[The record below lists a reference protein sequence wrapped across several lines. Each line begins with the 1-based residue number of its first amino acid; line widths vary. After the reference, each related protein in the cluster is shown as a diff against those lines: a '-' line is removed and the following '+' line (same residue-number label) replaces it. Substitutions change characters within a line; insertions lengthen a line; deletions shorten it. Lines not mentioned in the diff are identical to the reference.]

1 MHDVADY
8 VDRGRKAHAS
18 GAWADASAAL
28 SRADRVV
35 PLAAEDLERLATA
48 EYMLGRDEAFGEALA
63 RAHHL
68 HLEHGEVPPAVRSA
82 FWIGINL
89 ATRGEMSR
97 ATGWFGRA
105 HRLLDRE
112 GRDCVERGYLL
123 LPTVIQR
130 AAAGDPA
137 AAYAAAA
144 EAAAIAERFGEAD
157 LFALAVHEQG
167 FALIRQGHAEAGLG
181 LLDEAMLA
189 ATAGELSPIATG
201 LVYCSVIAGCQEV
214 FELRRAREWT
224 DALTAWCAGQPDMV
238 AHTGQCLVHRAEI
251 MQLHGDWQDALL
263 EAERARER
271 FAARKDERRAAHARY
286 RQGEVHRLRGEVA
299 AAEEAYRD
307 ASRGGWEPQPGLALL
322 RLAQGDGDAAA
333 AAIRRVVAG
342 TTDPLARATLLPA
355 LVEITLATGDGVTAG
370 DAARELDEIAE
381 RQGSGVLR
389 AMSAQ
394 ARGAVAL
401 AEGDA
406 RGALVALRAA
416 RAAWQELDAPY
427 EAARVRVLVGLAC
440 RALGDED
447 GAALERDA
455 ARGAFAALGA
465 ATDLARLDAPAAGHG
480 LTAREIEVLR
490 LVAAGETNRAIAAR
504 LVLSERTV
512 DRHVSNIFAKL
523 RVSSRAAATA
533 YAFRHRLV

>member
-1 MHDVADY
+1 VDDVG
-8 VDRGRKAHAS
+8 RGREAHARR
-18 GAWADASAAL
+18 AWADASAAL
-28 SRADRVV
+28 SRADRVA
-35 PLAAEDLERLATA
+35 PLGAEDLERLATA

-82 FWIGINL
+82 FWIGLNL

-112 GRDCVERGYLL
+112 ARDCVERGYLL

-137 AAYAAAA
+137 AAFAVAA
-144 EAAAIAERFGEAD
+144 EAAAIGERFGEAD

-167 FALIRQGHAEAGLG
+167 LALIRQGRAEAGVV

-189 ATAGELSPIATG
+189 AIAGELSPIATG

-224 DALTAWCAGQPDMV
+224 DALTRWCADQPDMV
-238 AHTGQCLVHRAEI
+238 AHTGRCLIHRAEI

-271 FAARKDERRAAHARY
+271 FAEPRNEGQAAHARY
-286 RQGEVHRLRGEVA
+286 RQGEVHRLQGDFA

-322 RLAQGDGDAAA
+322 RLAQGDGDAAG

-342 TTDPLARATLLPA
+342 TTEPLARAALLPA
-355 LVEITLATGDGVTAG
+355 MTEIALATGDEPAAR

-381 RQGSGVLR
+381 RQGSVVLR
-389 AMSAQ
+389 AMAAQ
-394 ARGAVAL
+394 ARGAMAL

-406 RGALVALRAA
+406 RGALVALHAA
-416 RAAWQELDAPY
+416 RAAWQELEAPY
-427 EAARVRVLVGLAC
+427 ETARVRLLVGLAC

-447 GAALERDA
+447 GAALELDA

-465 ATDLARLDAPAAGHG
+465 APDLARLGAPAAGHG
-480 LTAREIEVLR
+480 LTARELEVLR

-512 DRHVSNIFAKL
+512 DRHVSNILTKL
-523 RVSSRAAATA
+523 RVPSRAAATA
-533 YAFRHRLV
+533 YAYRHRLV

>member
-1 MHDVADY
+1 MHDVADDL
-8 VDRGRKAHAS
+8 DRGREAYAGH
-18 GAWADASAAL
+18 AWADASAAL
-28 SRADRVV
+28 ERADRVV
-35 PLAAEDLERLATA
+35 PLCAEDLERLATA
-48 EYMLGRDEAFGEALA
+48 DYMLGRDEAFGTALA

-68 HLEHGEVPPAVRSA
+68 HLEHGEVAPAVRCA
-82 FWIGINL
+82 FWIGVNL
-89 ATRGEMSR
+89 LTRGEMSR
-97 ATGWFGRA
+97 ATGWFGRG

-123 LPTVIQR
+123 IPTVLLSSD
-130 AAAGDPA
+130 AGEA
-137 AAYAAAA
+137 HAAAA

-157 LFALAVHEQG
+157 LLALAVHEQG
-167 FALIRQGHAEAGLG
+167 FALIRQGRAEAGLR

-251 MQLHGDWQDALL
+251 MQLHGDWQAALL

-271 FAARKDERRAAHARY
+271 FAARGSDAPAAHARY
-286 RQGEVHRLRGEVA
+286 RQGEVHRLRGQLT

-333 AAIRRVVAG
+333 AAIRRVAAG
-342 TTDPLARATLLPA
+342 TTDPLMRAALLPA
-355 LVEITLATGDGVTAG
+355 LVEIALATGDESAAR

-401 AEGDA
+401 AGGDA
-406 RGALVALRAA
+406 RDALVALRAA
-416 RAAWQELDAPY
+416 RAAWQELRVPY
-427 EAARVRVLVGLAC
+427 ETARVRVLVGHAC
-440 RALGDED
+440 RALDDED
-447 GAALERDA
+447 GAALELDA
-455 ARGAFAALGA
+455 ARGVFAALGA

-480 LTAREIEVLR
+480 LTARELEVLR
-490 LVAAGETNRAIAAR
+490 LVAAGGTNRAIAAR

-512 DRHVSNIFAKL
+512 DRHVSYILTKL
-523 RVSSRAAATA
+523 RVPSRAAATA
-533 YAFRHRLV
+533 YAYRHRLV